1 MTIEEIVK
9 NKAQLIELKKSTVKH
24 SDCQVVTD
32 ESTVIKS
39 LSTNNIDDLESGI
52 VTRSIVGNTYNWLDS
67 HGDVHVGNTFKKSI
81 SERANKVFHL
91 HDHKHEV
98 TAIVGKFQSI
108 EERSIDWLD
117 LGVSK
122 TGQTTVL
129 IASSNIEKELN
140 PKIFKMYVGSEIDQ
154 HSVGMV
160 YTKIDLAV
168 NDKDYKDEF
177 AVWNKYIDQIGNR
190 KKAEEQGYFWA
201 VSEAKL
207 IEISAVLMGSNE
219 LTPTVQN
226 IGAVESTPK
235 HEPLQNTQKINES
248 KQFFINLLK

>member
-1 MTIEEIVK
+1 MTIEEIIK
-9 NKAQLIELKKSTVKH
+9 NKAQLLELKKSTIKH
-24 SDCQVVTD
+24 SDCFSVT
-32 ESTVIKS
+32 ESNGVMKGLT
-39 LSTNNIDDLESGI
+39 TMNIDDLENGI
-52 VTRSIVGNTYNWLDS
+52 IKRSIIGNTYNWLDS

-98 TAIVGKFQSI
+98 TAIVGKFESL
-108 EERSIDWLD
+108 EEKQVDWLE
-117 LGVSK
+117 LGVNK
-122 TGQTTVL
+122 TGQTTIL
-129 IASSNIEKELN
+129 LGNSKIDKESNEK
-140 PKIFKMYVGSEIDQ
+140 IYKMYLKNEIDQ

-177 AVWNKYIDQIGNR
+177 AVWNKYIDQIGN
-190 KKAEEQGYFWA
+190 KAKAEEKGYFWA

-207 IEISAVLMGSNE
+207 VEISAVLMGSNE
-219 LTPTVQN
+219 LTNTVQN
-226 IGAVESTPK
+226 I
-235 HEPLQNTQKINES
+235 EPLKNTQIIEPSDDTQKEN